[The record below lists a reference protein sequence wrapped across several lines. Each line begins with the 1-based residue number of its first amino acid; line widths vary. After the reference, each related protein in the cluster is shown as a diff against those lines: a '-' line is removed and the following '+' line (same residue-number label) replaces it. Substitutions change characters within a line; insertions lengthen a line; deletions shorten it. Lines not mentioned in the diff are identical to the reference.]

1 MDRVRLGRWEKQK
14 VNDKVY
20 YQCSEC
26 GNIESE
32 PKDKC
37 CLCKATMI
45 GTVTEDNDNE
55 RVIQSL

>member
-1 MDRVRLGRWEKQK
+1 MSRIGVGRWEKLK
-14 VNDKVY
+14 VSENKIV

-37 CLCKATMI
+37 CLCKVLMI
-45 GTVTEDNDNE
+45 EEQNE